1 MSTDPANDLKAGSGL
16 GPDCIHRPDI
26 RPQSI
31 PPSQNFKNS
40 LATREAS
47 I

>member
-1 MSTDPANDLKAGSGL
+1 MTIKASSGL
-16 GPDCIHRPDI
+16 TPGLH
-26 RPQSI
+26 PQAGYKTAVA
-31 PPSQNFKNS
+31 PPRQNFNDP

>member
-1 MSTDPANDLKAGSGL
+1 MTIEAGGVVSARTARV
-16 GPDCIHRPDI
+16 GPEYDRS
-26 RPQSI
+26 RY
-31 PPSQNFKNS
+31 PPRLNFKNS

>member
-1 MSTDPANDLKAGSGL
+1 MTIKASGGLRSDLHQQAGYKTTVIAAS
-16 GPDCIHRPDI
+16 R
-26 RPQSI
+26 
-31 PPSQNFKNS
+31 NFKNS

>member
-1 MSTDPANDLKAGSGL
+1 MTIKASSGL
-16 GPDCIHRPDI
+16 GPDCNHRPDI
-26 RPQSI
+26 RPQLL

>member
-1 MSTDPANDLKAGSGL
+1 MTIKASSGL
-16 GPDCIHRPDI
+16 VPGCTSRPDI
-26 RPQSI
+26 RPQSN